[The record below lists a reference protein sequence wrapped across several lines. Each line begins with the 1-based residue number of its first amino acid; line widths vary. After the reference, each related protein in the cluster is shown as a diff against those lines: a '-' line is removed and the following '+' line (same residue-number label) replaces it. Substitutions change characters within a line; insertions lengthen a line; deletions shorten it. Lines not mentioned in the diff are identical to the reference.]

1 MKSSQYFVRD
11 NQKEKSSARG
21 FPQHL
26 HQGDQRSPETIFITM
41 GTGGHT
47 GLASHACPRHCV
59 QRKEERHHYPLCLTR
74 NRLGDPVEG
83 IIKVICL
90 RRIEEFLKK
99 KKVMQN
105 RQGWQEP
112 DCKLSKPGC
121 PVVLLSHPAG
131 HPGNTLSLDLRTEAE
146 MLSKALCHSL
156 LYCPSADLTFG
167 AQICTAYSAG
177 SQHISSKLWAFCSS
191 MEKHFQQAR
200 LLALRSA
207 HPERSVAWG

>member
-21 FPQHL
+21 FPRHL

-90 RRIEEFLKK
+90 RHIEEFLKK
-99 KKVMQN
+99 K
-105 RQGWQEP
+105 RL
-112 DCKLSKPGC
+112 CKIVKAGKNQIANSASQAALWYFLVTLLVTLEILS
-121 PVVLLSHPAG
+121 VW
-131 HPGNTLSLDLRTEAE
+131 
-146 MLSKALCHSL
+146 
-156 LYCPSADLTFG
+156 
-167 AQICTAYSAG
+167 I
-177 SQHISSKLWAFCSS
+177 
-191 MEKHFQQAR
+191 
-200 LLALRSA
+200 
-207 HPERSVAWG
+207 